1 MTSTLLV
8 LRQRW
13 AALAEREKMMVAA
26 AAAVVVIAALWLIAV
41 GPALSTLRQSD
52 AQRRALDAQLQRL
65 MALQAQA
72 KALQSQPKQTYDEAS
87 RQLELSVRQG
97 LGTSARLSI
106 QGERATVTLTGT
118 APDALAQW
126 LAQARANARAIPAE
140 AHLVRN
146 GTGMWEGNVVLTL
159 PART

>member
-1 MTSTLLV
+1 MLALK
-8 LRQRW
+8 QHW
-13 AALAEREKMMVAA
+13 AALARREKLMVAA
-26 AAAVVVIAALWLIAV
+26 ATAVVAIAALWILAIA
-41 GPALSTLRQSD
+41 PALATLQHSD
-52 AQRRALDAQLQRL
+52 EQRRVLDAQLQRI
-65 MALQAQA
+65 MALRAQAQS
-72 KALQSQPKQTYDEAS
+72 LQSQPKQNYEEAS

-140 AHLVRN
+140 AHLLRN
-146 GTGMWEGNVVLTL
+146 GNGMWEGNVVLTL

>member
-1 MTSTLLV
+1 LATL
-8 LRQRW
+8 QH
-13 AALAEREKMMVAA
+13 
-26 AAAVVVIAALWLIAV
+26 
-41 GPALSTLRQSD
+41 SD
-52 AQRRALDAQLQRL
+52 EQRRVLDAQLQRI
-65 MALQAQA
+65 MALRAQAQS
-72 KALQSQPKQTYDEAS
+72 LQSQPKQNYEEAS

-146 GTGMWEGNVVLTL
+146 GSGMWEGNVVLTL

>member
-1 MTSTLLV
+1 MRSTMLALK
-8 LRQRW
+8 QHW
-13 AALAEREKMMVAA
+13 AALARREKLMVAA
-26 AAAVVVIAALWLIAV
+26 ATAVVAIAALWILAIA
-41 GPALSTLRQSD
+41 PALATLQHSD
-52 AQRRALDAQLQRL
+52 EQRRVLDAQLQRI
-65 MALQAQA
+65 MALRAQAQS
-72 KALQSQPKQTYDEAS
+72 LQSQPKQNYEEAS

-146 GTGMWEGNVVLTL
+146 GSGMWEGNVVLTL

>member
-1 MTSTLLV
+1 MLALK
-8 LRQRW
+8 QHW
-13 AALAEREKMMVAA
+13 AALARREKLMVAA
-26 AAAVVVIAALWLIAV
+26 ATAVVAIAALWILAIA
-41 GPALSTLRQSD
+41 PALATLQHSD
-52 AQRRALDAQLQRL
+52 EQRRVLDAQLQRI
-65 MALQAQA
+65 MALRAQAQS
-72 KALQSQPKQTYDEAS
+72 LQSQPKQNYEEAS

-146 GTGMWEGNVVLTL
+146 GSGMWEGNVVLTL

>member
-1 MTSTLLV
+1 MLALK
-8 LRQRW
+8 QRW
-13 AALAEREKMMVAA
+13 AALARREKLMVGAA
-26 AAAVVVIAALWLIAV
+26 TAVVAIAALWILAI
-41 GPALSTLRQSD
+41 GPALATLQHSD
-52 AQRRALDAQLQRL
+52 EQRRVLDAQLQRI
-65 MALQAQA
+65 MALRAQAQS
-72 KALQSQPKQTYDEAS
+72 LQSQPKQNYEEAS

-140 AHLVRN
+140 AHLLRN
-146 GTGMWEGNVVLTL
+146 GNGMWEGNVVLTL

>member
-1 MTSTLLV
+1 MLALK
-8 LRQRW
+8 QHW
-13 AALAEREKMMVAA
+13 AALARREKLMVGAA
-26 AAAVVVIAALWLIAV
+26 TAVVAIAALWILAIA
-41 GPALSTLRQSD
+41 PALATLQHSD
-52 AQRRALDAQLQRL
+52 EQRRVLDAQLQRI
-65 MALQAQA
+65 MALRAQAQS
-72 KALQSQPKQTYDEAS
+72 LQSQPKQNYEEAS

-146 GTGMWEGNVVLTL
+146 GSGMWEGNVVLTL

>member
-1 MTSTLLV
+1 MLV

-13 AALAEREKMMVAA
+13 AALARREKLMVAA
-26 AAAVVVIAALWLIAV
+26 ATAVVLIAALWVLAI
-41 GPALSTLRQSD
+41 GPALATLRHSD
-52 AQRRALDAQLQRL
+52 EQRRVLDAQLQRI
-65 MALQAQA
+65 MALRAQAQS
-72 KALQSQPKQTYDEAS
+72 LQSQPKQNYEEAS
-87 RQLELSVRQG
+87 RQLELSVRQA

-146 GTGMWEGNVVLTL
+146 GNGMWEGTVVLTL

>member
-1 MTSTLLV
+1 MRSKMLV

-13 AALAEREKMMVAA
+13 AALARREKLMVAA
-26 AAAVVVIAALWLIAV
+26 ATAVVLIAALWVLAI
-41 GPALSTLRQSD
+41 GPALATLRHSD
-52 AQRRALDAQLQRL
+52 EQRRVLDAQLQRI
-65 MALQAQA
+65 MALRAQAQS
-72 KALQSQPKQTYDEAS
+72 LQSQPKQNYEEAS
-87 RQLELSVRQG
+87 RQLELSVRQA

-146 GTGMWEGNVVLTL
+146 GNGMWEGTVVLTL

>member
-1 MTSTLLV
+1 MLALK
-8 LRQRW
+8 QRW
-13 AALAEREKMMVAA
+13 AALARREKLMVGAA
-26 AAAVVVIAALWLIAV
+26 TAVVAIAALWILAI
-41 GPALSTLRQSD
+41 GPALATLQHSD
-52 AQRRALDAQLQRL
+52 EQRRVLDAQLQRI
-65 MALQAQA
+65 MALRAQAQS
-72 KALQSQPKQTYDEAS
+72 LQSQPKQNYEEAS

-146 GTGMWEGNVVLTL
+146 GSGMWEGNVVLTL